1 MPSKSNQ
8 RETAVV
14 HRYRSTPAVLTEA
27 LPVARRNWPVGCR
40 FAARSSLQS
49 FPTGKQSQHR
59 TKETAM
65 FALTQITRSTQQY
78 VCMALSALIVAASLS
93 MGAYAAE
100 SAAHAD
106 YQVTITQIQ

>member
-1 MPSKSNQ
+1 LAADSPLGRLYSPFQQASN
-8 RETAVV
+8 
-14 HRYRSTPAVLTEA
+14 
-27 LPVARRNWPVGCR
+27 RNIE
-40 FAARSSLQS
+40 
-49 FPTGKQSQHR
+49 

-78 VCMALSALIVAASLS
+78 VCMALSALIVSASLS

>member
-1 MPSKSNQ
+1 
-8 RETAVV
+8 
-14 HRYRSTPAVLTEA
+14 
-27 LPVARRNWPVGCR
+27 
-40 FAARSSLQS
+40 
-49 FPTGKQSQHR
+49 
-59 TKETAM
+59 M